1 MEKIIKALSSRTV
14 WTIIAIFII
23 NGVPSIEQYLSPDT
37 KLIVDAFL
45 ALLATYF
52 RVNTRV

>member
-14 WTIIAIFII
+14 WTVVAIFII
-23 NGVPSIEQYLSPDT
+23 NGVPSIEQYFSPDA
-37 KLIVDAFL
+37 KLVVDAVL